1 VLSAADPDGGGVF
14 EFPIRCPDGS
24 VNVLLRFFSKK
35 CKVVAVLADA
45 AGIATAQS
53 APMTTTPMRTPARRL
68 NP

>member
-1 VLSAADPDGGGVF
+1 
-14 EFPIRCPDGS
+14 